1 VLSASLRLEV
11 NAEHELQFTGS
22 TSPYWLPVERGA
34 DKSAFVRV
42 TRTAGHRWRK
52 HARGS
57 SIVGDVEEIESFG
70 TEAHTDPFCHRE
82 TLIDGSVEL
91 P

>member
-1 VLSASLRLEV
+1 
-11 NAEHELQFTGS
+11 
-22 TSPYWLPVERGA
+22 
-34 DKSAFVRV
+34 
-42 TRTAGHRWRK
+42 
-52 HARGS
+52 
-57 SIVGDVEEIESFG
+57 VGDVEEIESFG